1 MASDCIS
8 LHIKVVPNA
17 SRDGIAGWLGD
28 HLKVRVQAPPEAGR
42 ANIRVMELLASE
54 LGVPEATITLVRGG
68 SSQRKTVEI
77 RGLTLKELRSRLAE

>member
-1 MASDCIS
+1 MANDCIH
-8 LHIKVVPNA
+8 LDIKVVPNA

-42 ANIRVMELLASE
+42 ANTRVMELLASE
-54 LGVPEATITLVRGG
+54 LGVPESAITLVRGG

-77 RGLTLKELRSRLAE
+77 RGLTMQELRSRISR